1 MGKALSPSF
10 ELLFTVERSTDEEQ
24 KDHLEMDHDGF
35 PFNFSKSVPL

>member
-24 KDHLEMDHDGF
+24 KDSLIAR
-35 PFNFSKSVPL
+35 KSACEVLARNKS